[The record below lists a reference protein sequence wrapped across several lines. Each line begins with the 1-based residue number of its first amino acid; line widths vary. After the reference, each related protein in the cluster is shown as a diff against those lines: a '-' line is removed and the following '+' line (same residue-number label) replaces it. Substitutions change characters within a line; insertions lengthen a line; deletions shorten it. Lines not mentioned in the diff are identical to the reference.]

1 MNKHRQKGYKLEH
14 FLEKFFNEN
23 GIEVKRRG
31 LAYEEDL
38 IFIKTG
44 EKMEVKNRKNAN
56 LSQIY
61 EFLGENDYLAIKQT
75 SRKHRNRPILIVLRL
90 EKFLELL
97 KNQMSCRVSCDA

>member
-61 EFLGENDYLAIKQT
+61 EFLDENDYLAIKQT
-75 SRKHRNRPILIVLRL
+75 SRKHRNMPILVVMKL
-90 EKFLELL
+90 EKFIELL
-97 KNQMSCRVSCDA
+97 KSRNF